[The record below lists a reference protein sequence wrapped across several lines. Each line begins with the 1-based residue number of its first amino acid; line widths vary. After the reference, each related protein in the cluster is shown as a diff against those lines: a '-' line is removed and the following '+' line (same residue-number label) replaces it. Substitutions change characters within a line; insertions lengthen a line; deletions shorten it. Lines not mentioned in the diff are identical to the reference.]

1 MTIRPAK
8 AMILAAGLGLRM
20 RPLTDTTPKP
30 LLELCGRTLL
40 DHEFERLGAAGVRD
54 VVVNAHWKA
63 EQIDAYL
70 ARRQAAGM
78 PIRTML
84 MREAALLDTGGSV
97 QAALPKLGPE
107 PFYVINGDAFWQDGP
122 RPALARLA
130 RAFDPAE
137 MDGVLLVHR
146 SFQVRAEVGYGDFA
160 VDKLGLPSRR
170 GERQVVPYIFAGV
183 QLIAPAL
190 LDGMPNGMAGEM
202 PVGMGHKFSMN
213 LAWDRAIAA
222 GRLRVVVHDGLW
234 FHLSTPED
242 LRDAEQMLHP
252 SGHGEPR

>member
-1 MTIRPAK
+1 
-8 AMILAAGLGLRM
+8 MILSAGLGTRM

-30 LLELCGRTLL
+30 LLELCGMSLL
-40 DHEFERLGAAGVRD
+40 DHAFERLITMGVQD
-54 VVVNAHWKA
+54 VVVNAHWQA

-70 ARRQAAGM
+70 TARKAAG
-78 PIRTML
+78 PPSSML
-84 MREAALLDTGGSV
+84 LREAVLLDTGGSV
-97 QAALPKLGPE
+97 RAALPHLGPE
-107 PFYVINGDAFWQDGP
+107 PFYVINGDAYWLDGP

-130 RAFDPAE
+130 MAFDPDE

-146 SFQVRAEVGYGDFA
+146 GFQVRAEVGFGDFA
-160 VDKLGLPSRR
+160 VDKWGRPSRR
-170 GERQVVPYIFAGV
+170 GERQVVPYIYAGV

-190 LDGMPNGMAGEM
+190 LDGMPAA
-202 PVGMGHKFSMN
+202 PFSMN

-242 LRDAEQMLHP
+242 LRDAEQMLHAP
-252 SGHGEPR
+252 AYGDLR